1 MIVQEYARE
10 LAICLAT
17 GGECLRHNLECA
29 TGRRLSQLMDELVS
43 LCAAKAR
50 YDFKTYTAFVASSML
65 PAVGKEQDSP
75 DMQQHWLELGVSPK
89 TPPSP
94 PPLLLYHLLHGVDVG
109 LHQQQTHNR
118 ISGCVLAAVS
128 AYWWTQYICSVIGL
142 ILG

>member
-1 MIVQEYARE
+1 MHMPMFTMIVQEYARE

-94 PPLLLYHLLHGVDVG
+94 PPALVV
-109 LHQQQTHNR
+109 
-118 ISGCVLAAVS
+118 SPAAWS
-128 AYWWTQYICSVIGL
+128 
-142 ILG
+142 